1 MENLTHVRTVLKEKL
16 GATAEKRRRRKVVR
30 EREIIN
36 KNPKAVYRKFK
47 ADKDIEI
54 VNPPSKEDVQTFWN
68 NIWGK
73 EKRFNQEADWF
84 PGLEKEYCMNIQ
96 PQKYEMT
103 MEILSKIF
111 NNAANNK
118 APGRDRI
125 VMYWLKKLTSTHGY
139 FLNILISLNRNEI
152 QMPLWLS
159 TTRTALLPKN
169 SETNRPENYRPIALQ
184 NSMYK
189 IYTSILNYFLEDHC
203 RVNNILGIEQAA
215 AKQGSWGCTDQLIIN
230 KAIMEEVKSKRRN
243 LVCAWLD
250 YKKAFDSVPHDW
262 LIKALHLAK
271 VPLEIVIAIEALTET
286 WTTQAGLQAKNTT
299 IETDSI
305 DYQRGILQGDG
316 LSVILFALSINP
328 VSFLLRKMEGYE
340 LGETIKLIINHL
352 LFVDDLKL
360 YSRTLDQMKKLLDNI
375 TTFTNDI
382 GMIFGEAKCAYICIV
397 RGRKKCL
404 GSSIQINGLTIQE
417 LKEGEQY
424 KYLGKDESVGYHGP
438 LNKERVLKE
447 YKRRVRKI
455 WSSELY
461 GNNKAT
467 AHNTLAVPVITP
479 TIGIL
484 QWTKK
489 EICDIDIA
497 TRKILSCTGNLHKRA
512 DINRLYVPRKQGG
525 RGLTSVE
532 DIYISRHIIL
542 VEHLNEQKS
551 INPFLEKVV
560 EHEQDKIIRLG
571 EEFKQELGLSTT
583 KRASREAIKY
593 KLKQKHLKAWKNKP
607 MHGYIFRKVEADEEI
622 DTQASHN
629 WLNTGLSSHVEG
641 YATALQEQEIPM
653 KATIKQRTKEP
664 NIESYLV
671 VAHPCHPI
679 YT

>member
-1 MENLTHVRTVLKEKL
+1 M
-16 GATAEKRRRRKVVR
+16 
-30 EREIIN
+30 
-36 KNPKAVYRKFK
+36 
-47 ADKDIEI
+47 
-54 VNPPSKEDVQTFWN
+54 NPPSKEDVQTFWN

-73 EKRFNQEADWF
+73 EKQFNQEADWL
-84 PGLEKEYCMNIQ
+84 PGLEKEYCMNVQ

-103 MEILSKIF
+103 MEILGKIF
-111 NNAANNK
+111 NNAASNK
-118 APGRDRI
+118 APGCDRI

-152 QMPLWLS
+152 QMTLWLS
-159 TTRTALLPKN
+159 TTRTALLPKH
-169 SETNRPENYRPIALQ
+169 SEMNRPENYGPIALQ

-203 RVNNILGIEQAA
+203 LVNNILGIEQAA
-215 AKQGSWGCTDQLIIN
+215 MKKGSWGCTDQPLIN

-243 LVCAWLD
+243 LVCVWLD

-271 VPLEIVIAIEALTET
+271 VLLEIIIAIEALTKT

-305 DYQRGILQGDG
+305 DYQGGILQG
-316 LSVILFALSINP
+316 VILFTLSINP

-340 LGETIKLIINHL
+340 LGETIKLIMNHL

-360 YSRTLDQMKKLLDNI
+360 YSRTLDQMKKLLDII

-397 RGRKKCL
+397 LGKKKCL

-424 KYLGKDESVGYHGP
+424 KYLSQDESVGYHGP

-497 TRKILSCTGNLHKRA
+497 AHKILSYTGNLHKRA
-512 DINRLYVPRKQGG
+512 DINRLC
-525 RGLTSVE
+525 T
-532 DIYISRHIIL
+532 
-542 VEHLNEQKS
+542 
-551 INPFLEKVV
+551 EKA
-560 EHEQDKIIRLG
+560 R
-571 EEFKQELGLSTT
+571 
-583 KRASREAIKY
+583 RE
-593 KLKQKHLKAWKNKP
+593 
-607 MHGYIFRKVEADEEI
+607 R
-622 DTQASHN
+622 
-629 WLNTGLSSHVEG
+629 
-641 YATALQEQEIPM
+641 
-653 KATIKQRTKEP
+653 P
-664 NIESYLV
+664 NIR
-671 VAHPCHPI
+671 
-679 YT
+679 

>member
-1 MENLTHVRTVLKEKL
+1 MHMRRLSRDGSIEQQTSSYRRRLAFVDLILKCKKEGKYTKHQRNIEHKLKRWYNKTTMENLTHVRIVLKEKL
-16 GATAEKRRRRKVVR
+16 GATAEKLRRRKVVR

-36 KNPKAVYRKFK
+36 KKFLINPRAVYRKFK

-73 EKRFNQEADWF
+73 EKQFNQEADWL
-84 PGLEKEYCMNIQ
+84 PGLEKEYCMNVQ

-118 APGRDRI
+118 APGRDGI

-189 IYTSILNYFLEDHC
+189 TYKSILNYFLEDHC

-215 AKQGSWGCTDQLIIN
+215 AKKGSWGCTDQLLIN

-243 LVCAWLD
+243 LVCVWLD

-271 VPLEIVIAIEALTET
+271 VPLEIVIVIEALTKT

-328 VSFLLRKMEGYE
+328 VSFLLRKMEG
-340 LGETIKLIINHL
+340 
-352 LFVDDLKL
+352 
-360 YSRTLDQMKKLLDNI
+360 
-375 TTFTNDI
+375 
-382 GMIFGEAKCAYICIV
+382 
-397 RGRKKCL
+397 
-404 GSSIQINGLTIQE
+404 
-417 LKEGEQY
+417 
-424 KYLGKDESVGYHGP
+424 
-438 LNKERVLKE
+438 
-447 YKRRVRKI
+447 
-455 WSSELY
+455 
-461 GNNKAT
+461 
-467 AHNTLAVPVITP
+467 
-479 TIGIL
+479 
-484 QWTKK
+484 
-489 EICDIDIA
+489 
-497 TRKILSCTGNLHKRA
+497 
-512 DINRLYVPRKQGG
+512 
-525 RGLTSVE
+525 
-532 DIYISRHIIL
+532 
-542 VEHLNEQKS
+542 
-551 INPFLEKVV
+551 
-560 EHEQDKIIRLG
+560 
-571 EEFKQELGLSTT
+571 
-583 KRASREAIKY
+583 
-593 KLKQKHLKAWKNKP
+593 
-607 MHGYIFRKVEADEEI
+607 
-622 DTQASHN
+622 
-629 WLNTGLSSHVEG
+629 
-641 YATALQEQEIPM
+641 
-653 KATIKQRTKEP
+653 
-664 NIESYLV
+664 
-671 VAHPCHPI
+671 
-679 YT
+679 